1 MKLEDYGKIECLYGP
16 PPVYFDLDVENMPLC
31 SHLKAKLAKGGEYHR
46 RVQRLIKNPSYTF
59 KAIRRQLHI
68 YKDGKK
74 VLILTGK
81 SGIKELAK

>member
-1 MKLEDYGKIECLYGP
+1 MPREYIDRPCLYGP
-16 PPVYFDLDVENMPLC
+16 PPVRFYWDSDAMPLC
-31 SHLKAKLAKGGEYHR
+31 SHLKTKLAKGGEYYKLVHR
-46 RVQRLIKNPSYTF
+46 LCNNYRYEF

-81 SGIKELAK
+81 SGIKEL

>member
-1 MKLEDYGKIECLYGP
+1 MIPEDYILVNPLYGP

-31 SHLKAKLAKGGEYHR
+31 SHLKAKLAKGGEYYKL
-46 RVQRLIKNPSYTF
+46 VQRLSKDYRYEF

-81 SGIKELAK
+81 SGIKELSK